1 MKQRRSIVLYW
12 SFSYTVIILLS
23 LISMALVYIATQKV
37 VKQEIIQANNSIM
50 ENAAK
55 GLDRDLLMV
64 RSILYELQ
72 EDYTLTSLNN
82 INGNF
87 RYLPPYE
94 IYQANGRLQNALLSL
109 PFIKEILVFYP
120 QTESIVSSLTAA
132 SAEIYHYTYIL
143 PKGIGYD
150 EWTGSL
156 KGIGEPSL
164 LPVYSEDEDTPFL
177 LYYVYPVRNGM
188 KLAAVI
194 DSQKLIADV
203 ELLNS
208 DLYLVSAGHE
218 DKNPQKLIA
227 ARPSNEIDW
236 QELNMV
242 ISDLPEGKSIQTERH
257 RFGEG
262 HRMVSCKKSKLQNLF
277 YYVSTPYNIFY
288 SWYFFTQ
295 RIAAIGMVL
304 YLAVGIAV
312 VFLSVR
318 RQYQPVKKIIE
329 DLEKDQFIYP
339 PPGEKNEFIFLS
351 DSLNGI
357 RHGHETFFK
366 RRQMQE
372 WESSL
377 LRRIAQGEEN
387 LLLRFYESCA
397 NSQRENGITFQLEGM
412 ECWLAAFYLCD
423 YGVRTGNEMRAE
435 PFSLIMEDYY
445 AYSRLVLRR
454 TAAEQFSPPR
464 VQSEAVQVYL
474 FDLKNVH
481 IAAAFLRMENAA
493 DYLKD
498 MSARICDETNA
509 QIYMETDYIILP
521 KACSVDNLSQGCSEL
536 LRFITEKERTKTE
549 QIADIPDLP
558 SRGADL
564 PNLFPPEERRV
575 LERYIRTHNIEK
587 IDEMLI
593 ALFRGYTLTGNAT
606 LLRDDFS
613 LAVSELV
620 SFGVDFVR
628 QTHMEGWKN
637 SAQTSQ
643 LLNDA
648 AAAENPVR
656 ILRKLLEL
664 FHNISDAFE
673 LFSRNL
679 EENSQQKT
687 VEDVCRYIKHHYSDP
702 NLSLS
707 SLAAQFE
714 LNANQLSR
722 VFREI
727 TREGMPDYINHVR
740 IEAAKKIL
748 CSDKYTNLDD
758 LAAQVGYNNT
768 KTLIRAFKR
777 FEDTTP
783 GQYREL
789 HKAL

>member
-1 MKQRRSIVLYW
+1 MKQRRSIVIYW
-12 SFSYTVIILLS
+12 SFSYTVILLLS
-23 LISMALVYIATQKV
+23 LISMALVYTATQKV
-37 VKQEIIQANNSIM
+37 VKQEITQANNSIM
-50 ENAAK
+50 ENAAQ

-64 RSILYELQ
+64 RSTLYELQ

-82 INGNF
+82 VTGNF
-87 RYLPPYE
+87 SYFPPYQT
-94 IYQANGRLQNALLSL
+94 YQANGRLQNALLSL

-132 SAEIYHYTYIL
+132 SADIYHYTYIL

-150 EWTGSL
+150 EWSGSL
-156 KGIGEPSL
+156 KNVNEPSL
-164 LPVYSEDEDTPFL
+164 LPVYSKDEDVPFL

-194 DSQKLIADV
+194 DSQKLINDV

-218 DKNPQKLIA
+218 DRIQKLIA
-227 ARPSNEIDW
+227 AHPSNELDWREIDAA
-236 QELNMV
+236 
-242 ISDLPEGKSIQTERH
+242 ISNLPEGKSIQTERH

-262 HRMVSCKKSKLQNLF
+262 QRMISCKKSKVQNLF

-295 RIAAIGMVL
+295 RIAAVGMVL
-304 YLAVGIAV
+304 YLAVGAVV

-318 RQYQPVKKIIE
+318 RQYQPVKKLIE

-339 PPGEKNEFIFLS
+339 PPERINEFIFLS

-357 RHGHETFFK
+357 RHGRETFFK
-366 RRQMQE
+366 RRQAQE

-387 LLLRFYESCA
+387 LLPRFYQSCA
-397 NSQRENGITFQLEGM
+397 DSQRENKSAFLIEGM

-423 YGVRTGNEMRAE
+423 YGVRTGNEMRKE
-435 PFSLIMEDYY
+435 PFSMMMEDYY
-445 AYSRLVLRR
+445 TYSRLVLRR
-454 TAAEQFSPPR
+454 TASEQLTPPR
-464 VQSEAVQVYL
+464 VQSDAVQVYL
-474 FDLKNVH
+474 FDLKNVY
-481 IAAAFLRMENAA
+481 IAVAFLRVDHAM
-493 DYLKD
+493 DYLKN
-498 MSARICDETNA
+498 MSARICSEANA
-509 QIYMETDYIILP
+509 QAYMETDYIILP
-521 KACSVDNLSQGCSEL
+521 NAYRVDQLSQGCSKL
-536 LRFITEKERTKTE
+536 LQFITEKERAKTE
-549 QIADIPDLP
+549 QVADFPDLP
-558 SRGADL
+558 SRGAEL
-564 PNLFPPEERRV
+564 PNLFPPEERRL

-587 IDEMLI
+587 MDEMLI

-628 QTHMEGWKN
+628 QTHMEGWQN

-656 ILRKLLEL
+656 ILRELLEL
-664 FHNISDAFE
+664 FHNIADAFD

-687 VEDVCRYIKHHYSDP
+687 VEDICRYIKHHYSDP

-707 SLAAQFE
+707 SMAVQFE
-714 LNANQLSR
+714 LNVNQLSR

-740 IEAAKKIL
+740 IEAAKQIL